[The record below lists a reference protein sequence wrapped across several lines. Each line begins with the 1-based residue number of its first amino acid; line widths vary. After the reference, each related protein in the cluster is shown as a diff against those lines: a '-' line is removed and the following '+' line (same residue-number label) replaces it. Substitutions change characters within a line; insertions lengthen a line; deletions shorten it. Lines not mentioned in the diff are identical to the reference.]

1 MTNYP
6 AYNYGLLTKFV
17 EGNVQN
23 RIKILYEH
31 INEFIQY
38 NAPILEDIQQRL
50 NIINSIPFGKLK
62 RSIIENG
69 LRSDYEGSKKSL
81 NIYNRA
87 FGKVDLYLGLMT
99 SNFKLPQFL
108 IENNIPKEEIIFF
121 QKELQLYWQETYGYH
136 IDHLERCVKILDT
149 LRRILEE
156 EVKLLEKIPQETY
169 LSALEES
176 ELLRELFQQERNA
189 FWELVETAELQQ
201 QEMETDSLEQ
211 YLQETQQPMYSINLR
226 HLM

>member
-6 AYNYGLLTKFV
+6 AYNYGLITKFV

-87 FGKVDLYLGLMT
+87 FGKVDLYL
-99 SNFKLPQFL
+99 
-108 IENNIPKEEIIFF
+108 
-121 QKELQLYWQETYGYH
+121 
-136 IDHLERCVKILDT
+136 
-149 LRRILEE
+149 
-156 EVKLLEKIPQETY
+156 
-169 LSALEES
+169 
-176 ELLRELFQQERNA
+176 
-189 FWELVETAELQQ
+189 
-201 QEMETDSLEQ
+201 
-211 YLQETQQPMYSINLR
+211 
-226 HLM
+226 